1 MSPAWIRRSIHIL
14 PTRKSLP
21 GLRGVLAER
30 PIRGPAAM
38 NCNAHAFCKRQIPPQ
53 PFVYGRV
60 IIAMPAERLFLV
72 SFSVKIR
79 HRDQVALIDVSG
91 HLTFFEVGALRE
103 SIQSLLKAQRKNI
116 ILNLSGLV
124 YLDSSGIGEL
134 ARIYVAVVKHGGAMK
149 VIGLT
154 PKVEEVLKITHLSQ
168 VFQEFPDE
176 QSALQSFP
184 AIS

>member
-1 MSPAWIRRSIHIL
+1 ML
-14 PTRKSLP
+14 
-21 GLRGVLAER
+21 V
-30 PIRGPAAM
+30 
-38 NCNAHAFCKRQIPPQ
+38 
-53 PFVYGRV
+53 
-60 IIAMPAERLFLV
+60 ERLFLV

-103 SIQSLLKAQRKNI
+103 SIQTLLNAQRKNI
-116 ILNLSGLV
+116 VLNLSELM

-134 ARIYVAVVKHGGAMK
+134 ARIYVAVVKQGGAMK

-154 PKVEEVLKITHLSQ
+154 AKVEEILKITHLSR

-184 AIS
+184 A